1 MEAEVNSE
9 MAYWH
14 AIALFCFIYILETM
28 ISDYE
33 VHSNEMI
40 VSKFHY
46 LSFPGLVNTTQGF
59 LIGANEDG
67 EDSQR
72 NYK

>member
-1 MEAEVNSE
+1 
-9 MAYWH
+9 
-14 AIALFCFIYILETM
+14 
-28 ISDYE
+28 
-33 VHSNEMI
+33 MI
-40 VSKFHY
+40 VPKFHY
-46 LSFPGLVNTTQGF
+46 LSFPGLVDTTQGF